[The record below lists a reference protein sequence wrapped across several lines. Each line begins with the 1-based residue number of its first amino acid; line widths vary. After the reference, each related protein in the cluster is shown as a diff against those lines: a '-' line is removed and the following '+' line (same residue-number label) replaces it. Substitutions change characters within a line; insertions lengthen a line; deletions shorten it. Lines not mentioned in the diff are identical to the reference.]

1 MELVILKEERLIST
15 LIIQEDVEA
24 ILTSEMAEAEREGEE
39 YADCE

>member
-1 MELVILKEERLIST
+1 MEKTKKTPE
-15 LIIQEDVEA
+15 EDVEA